1 MTTVNR
7 IDLSG
12 PGGEAWV
19 RYLDGDYQVVS
30 PGAFVRC
37 AVTGAAIALEDLKY
51 WSVARQ
57 EAYADAEASLA
68 AHRRRQ
74 EGSPGEG

>member
-1 MTTVNR
+1 MNR
-7 IDLSG
+7 IDLTG

-37 AVTGAAIALEDLKY
+37 AVTGAQIPLEDLRY
-51 WSVARQ
+51 WNVPRQ
-57 EAYADAEASLA
+57 EAYVDAAAALA
-68 AHRRRQ
+68 AYQRSRQ
-74 EGSPGEG
+74 SASD